1 MQLLDELDDVVAAI
15 RLISERIRGFLLL
28 LSLLVVSAL
37 APIAGILLA
46 LRHPPIAMATA
57 MILFVTLIYRAATMP
72 ASAFRSLARFTPTT

>member
-15 RLISERIRGFLLL
+15 RLVSERIRRFLLF
-28 LSLLVVSAL
+28 LSLLVVSTL